1 MLSETLSHR
10 GVVGCYGGHLHQIK
24 MSLVTC
30 GGDTDCITEGS
41 WRFLTRGMIAVELIW
56 R

>member
-30 GGDTDCITEGS
+30 GVI
-41 WRFLTRGMIAVELIW
+41 LIASQKVDGGL
-56 R
+56 